1 MKKLIFFLL
10 SVVLAITMLYAQGPI
25 NQTDANGHKQ
35 GKWIGKYP
43 NGTIRYEGSFT
54 DNKPVGDWK
63 RFHENG
69 KIMAQL
75 HHFPNSEKSS
85 AELFDGNGIRYA
97 KGNYIGAAKDSTWNY
112 FNNLKLVGK
121 EDFVNGLKN
130 GRLCTFFENGEVAT
144 ESNWVSGLLD
154 GVSRSFYPTGK
165 KKMEVMYRQGKRQG
179 LNLVYF
185 ESGLTEIKG
194 QFNNDLPD
202 GAWNF
207 MDENGKV
214 KFELNYKTGVL
225 LNPEIIDSI
234 QAGEFKAFD
243 KARGRL
249 KDPANFGQ
257 NPEEYLRN

>member
-1 MKKLIFFLL
+1 MKRLISLLL

-43 NGTIRYEGSFT
+43 NGTIRYEGFFT
-54 DNKPVGDWK
+54 DDKPVGDWK

-75 HHFPNSEKSS
+75 HHFPNSEKTS

-97 KGNYIGAAKDSTWNY
+97 KGNYAGTAKDSTWNY
-112 FNNLKLVGK
+112 YDNLKLVSQENFTVGT
-121 EDFVNGLKN
+121 KN
-130 GRLCTFFENGEVAT
+130 GRSCTFFENGEVAT
-144 ESNWVSGLLD
+144 ESNWVSGLPD

-165 KKMEVMYRQGKRQG
+165 KKMEIMYRQGKRQG
-179 LNLVYF
+179 LNLVYY
-185 ESGLTEIKG
+185 ESGQTEIKG

-207 MDENGKV
+207 MDDNGKV
-214 KFELNYKTGVL
+214 KFELNYKSGVL
-225 LNPEIIDSI
+225 LNPEVIDSI

-257 NPEEYLRN
+257 NPEEYLHN